1 MKKIIVPILLLISI
15 NSFAFDYHGIK
26 SGMSEEEVQALTGCA
41 KSTSCTNKEVG
52 TDKVFNTTLGINP
65 PNLRSVSFKFT
76 SDDELWRITLN
87 FYELSFAGGVA
98 QKRAL
103 DELYSSVTKT
113 SERVGSGSYSYNVD
127 ILAAMLIDDKLFN
140 KSVDKIY
147 EKTIDL
153 Y

>member
-1 MKKIIVPILLLISI
+1 M
-15 NSFAFDYHGIK
+15 
-26 SGMSEEEVQALTGCA
+26 
-41 KSTSCTNKEVG
+41 
-52 TDKVFNTTLGINP
+52 
-65 PNLRSVSFKFT
+65 
-76 SDDELWRITLN
+76 ITLN
-87 FYELSFAGGVA
+87 FYELSFASGVA

-113 SERVGSGSYSYNVD
+113 SERVGSGSYSFNVD

-147 EKTIDL
+147 EETIDL